1 MTYSGVFAALCSLSP
16 ITSLNDFRTLLVQK
30 LVTAIGTEQ
39 LNFLVSEFVPVT
51 IELAFA
57 LWAGHPKNF
66 RHGAF
71 PPDCAKKQSLGF
83 DPSTQVRTG

>member
-30 LVTAIGTEQ
+30 LVTAIGAEK
-39 LNFLVSEFVPVT
+39 LDLLAPKFLVVT

-57 LWAGHPKNF
+57 LRAGHPENF
-66 RHGAF
+66 CHGF
-71 PPDCAKKQSLGF
+71 S
-83 DPSTQVRTG
+83 